1 MTSSLDDLVRRTAER
16 LGARQRGAVAVGA
29 VLGGRSAL
37 HGADPGTLFEIGSVT
52 KTLTSLVLARFA
64 ARGAVRLDQP
74 LRDLL
79 PGDIT
84 VPERGGAAV
93 TLAHLACHTSGLPRL
108 PKGLLWRGLFRSDPY
123 AGCTGEFLLDGLRR
137 TRLRSVPGTR
147 FHYSN
152 LGAGLLGFALAR
164 RAGTDYDT
172 LVRTEVCEPLGMTD
186 TRVVLDPER
195 AARLAGGHSRTGRP
209 RPPWHLAALAG
220 AGGLH
225 STVPDLLA
233 LARTQFDPV
242 PGELGEAVALT
253 RATAHRVGTRV
264 TVHPG
269 WLSIP
274 LPRTRHRILFHN
286 GGTGGYRS
294 LLAVAPEHRAAV
306 VVLSANARSVDRP
319 GLDLLTQLIASAPDP
334 GPGPD
339 PVPAATG
346 A

>member
-1 MTSSLDDLVRRTAER
+1 MTTVTPSLDDLVRRTAEQ

-52 KTLTSLVLARFA
+52 KTFTSLVLARLA
-64 ARGAVRLDQP
+64 VRGAVRLDQP

-79 PGDIT
+79 PGDIA
-84 VPERGGAAV
+84 VPERGGEAV
-93 TLAHLACHTSGLPRL
+93 RLVHLACHTSGLPRL
-108 PKGLLWRGLFRSDPY
+108 PKGLLLRGLFRSDPY
-123 AGCTGEFLLDGLRR
+123 ASCTGEFLLDGLRR
-137 TRLRSVPGTR
+137 TRLRSEPGAR
-147 FHYSN
+147 FRYSN
-152 LGAGLLGFALAR
+152 LGAGLLGLALAR
-164 RAGTDYDT
+164 QADTDYDT

-233 LARTQFDPV
+233 LARAQFDPG

-253 RATAHRVGTRV
+253 RATAHRVNARI

-269 WLSIP
+269 WVSIH
-274 LPRTRHRILFHN
+274 LPRVRHRVLFHN

-306 VVLSANARSVDRP
+306 VVLNANARSVDRP
-319 GLDLLTQLIASAPDP
+319 GLDLLARIIASDPTPD
-334 GPGPD
+334 PD
-339 PVPAATG
+339 PVPSRT
-346 A
+346 

>member
-1 MTSSLDDLVRRTAER
+1 MAPSLDDLVRRTAER
-16 LGARQRGAVAVGA
+16 LGARRRGAVVVGA
-29 VLGGRSAL
+29 VRGGRSAL

-52 KTLTSLVLARFA
+52 KTFTALTLARL
-64 ARGAVRLDQP
+64 AVRGTVGLDQP

-79 PGDIT
+79 PRDIT
-84 VPERGGAAV
+84 PPERGGEAV
-93 TLAHLACHTSGLPRL
+93 RLVHLACHTSGLPRL
-108 PKGLLWRGLFRSDPY
+108 PRGLLPRGLFRTDPY

-152 LGAGLLGFALAR
+152 LGAGLLGLALAR
-164 RAGTDYDT
+164 RTGTDYDT
-172 LVRTEVCEPLGMTD
+172 LVRAEVCRPLGMTD
-186 TRVVLDPER
+186 TRVVLDPGR
-195 AARLAGGHSRTGRP
+195 AARLAGGHSPTGRP

-233 LARTQFDPV
+233 LARAQIDPA
-242 PGELGEAVALT
+242 PGELAEAVALT
-253 RATAHRVGTRV
+253 RATAHRVNAGAA
-264 TVHPG
+264 VHPG
-269 WLSIP
+269 WISAD
-274 LPRTRHRILFHN
+274 LPRGRHRALFHS

-294 LLAVAPEHRAAV
+294 LLAVVPEHRAAV

-319 GLDLLTQLIASAPDP
+319 GLDLLARIVDAGPD
-334 GPGPD
+334 PD

>member
-1 MTSSLDDLVRRTAER
+1 MTSRLDELVRLTAER
-16 LGARQRGAVAVGA
+16 LGARQRGSVVVGA
-29 VLGGRSAL
+29 VRGGRSAL

-52 KTLTSLVLARFA
+52 KTFTALLLARFTV
-64 ARGAVRLDQP
+64 RGAVRLDQP

-79 PGDIT
+79 PRDIT
-84 VPERGGAAV
+84 APERGGEV
-93 TLAHLACHTSGLPRL
+93 ITLGHLACHTSGLPRL
-108 PKGLLWRGLFRSDPY
+108 PKGLLPRGLFRSDPY

-152 LGAGLLGFALAR
+152 LGAGLLGLVLAR
-164 RAGTDYDT
+164 HAGTDYDT
-172 LVRTEVCEPLGMTD
+172 LVRSEICEPLGLAD
-186 TRVVLDPER
+186 TRVVLDPGR

-225 STVPDLLA
+225 STVPDLLT
-233 LARTQFDPV
+233 LARAQFGPA
-242 PGELGEAVALT
+242 PGGLADAIALT
-253 RATAHRVGTRV
+253 HTTAHRVNAGTA
-264 TVHPG
+264 VHPG
-269 WLSIP
+269 WISATLS
-274 LPRTRHRILFHN
+274 RGRHRILFHT

-294 LLAVAPEHRAAV
+294 LLATAPEHRAAV
-306 VVLSANARSVDRP
+306 VVLNASTRPVDRA
-319 GLDLLTQLIASAPDP
+319 GLDLLVRIIES

-339 PVPAATG
+339 PVAATTG